1 MGGEINMGKIVFIIF
16 ITLLTS
22 SCTTTSSFLIYND
35 TNKDVTVT
43 ISYAVEN
50 PDNTESFV
58 LAPEKSEFWMYEQSS
73 FDTNTFYLQI
83 QSIKLAIDN
92 KCEVS
97 LSRSEIEKQV
107 KKEKDEWQWIFDIN
121 LKLFDGC

>member
-1 MGGEINMGKIVFIIF
+1 MGKIVFIIL
-16 ITLLTS
+16 ITLLA

-73 FDTNTFYLQI
+73 FDTNTFYPQI
-83 QSIKLAIDN
+83 QSIKLATDN

-97 LSRSEIEKQV
+97 LSRSELEKQV